1 MSSENFLISP
11 QKENHSLL
19 SIENFNVGDFF
30 VHKAFGVGVFYGL
43 KNSLDGFTEQLVL
56 KYKNSEFVNIS
67 VENMGDVSF
76 FAPKYEEGVLVDS
89 ISGKGSWGKKIN
101 SLKSQLDIVVDSILL
116 SMTKKSKMFRQPY
129 LANEEDLL
137 SL

>member
-1 MSSENFLISP
+1 M
-11 QKENHSLL
+11 
-19 SIENFNVGDFF
+19 V
-30 VHKAFGVGVFYGL
+30 
-43 KNSLDGFTEQLVL
+43 TEQLVL

-76 FAPKYEEGVLVDS
+76 FAPKYEEGVLIDS

-101 SLKSQLDIVVDSILL
+101 SLKSQLDVVVDSILL

-129 LANEEDLL
+129 FANEGSFVFLKRISIQRHARPKKFLAFYFERFKINKANE
-137 SL
+137 